1 MDLSFFYLFG
11 YFSYL
16 RLNFIPKNMETK
28 PLKRIIRPFAFII
41 FLILVFTI
49 SNYVHGQEHQK
60 PDKETTVQVHEEKTE
75 HAAEE
80 SHSGNMSPLFFLIL
94 ALLIGAATRHFLRKS
109 PLPYT
114 VSLLVIGLIL
124 GALSRLGYFGE
135 WHIIGLKL
143 NASFISEA
151 VGWAGHIDPHL
162 ILYIFLPTLI
172 FEAAFA
178 MDTHTFKKSFTNAF
192 ILAVPGIL
200 VALFLTALII
210 VVIKMSGLALG
221 AWTWP
226 IALLFGTVISA
237 TDPVAVVALLKELG
251 ASKKLGTLIE
261 GESML
266 NDGTAI
272 VIFMVILLSITGTGD
287 GASPF
292 VEFVRVSIG
301 GTLVG
306 LVIGYIVIAWVK
318 KVFND
323 ALVEITVIVAAAYI
337 TFYIAEHFFHVSGV
351 LGLVALGLLMASVGR
366 TRISPEVEH
375 FLHEFWE
382 LFAFIANTLIFLI
395 VGVVISNNIVFTPI
409 DFLILIILYIGI
421 HIVRAIVIA
430 MFYPL
435 MKKAGYGLSAKN
447 SYVLWWSALRGA
459 VGLALALIIAG
470 ESKIDSDVR
479 EQFLFYTAGIVILT
493 LLVNATTI
501 KLLLLKLGLTEI
513 PPAKQKMILNA
524 RKYLRQT
531 AETSVEKL
539 KSDRFLNRA
548 NWEKVNQYLPE
559 EPETPEIVLDEG
571 QFANLYETRRRILE
585 QEKSSYWNQFKE
597 GLLGPIAVRNLT
609 DAINEI
615 MDSDGKIPL
624 SERKDL
630 EQLWQTPKFLSKL
643 QAVPL
648 LGKISQRFF
657 FDRLAISYD
666 AARGF
671 VEAQYESLKLIEGL
685 AISSDS
691 EELTI
696 DQDLATI
703 ENEIN
708 ENRIHG
714 LTFLRNLKNTYPEIY
729 DAIATR
735 QAIRS
740 NLNNELKI
748 VERLQKKGQIGGDEA
763 EKMIDSIE
771 ERMKKL
777 LDSPTE
783 VVPPEKANLLQD
795 IPWLKELDRAT
806 FSKIVSLFQHR
817 NYAVGE
823 KIIKEH
829 GHVDGLYVIARGT
842 VKVTINKR
850 LIDILG
856 KGSVI
861 GEIAVLTNVPRTATV
876 TAESPVTV
884 LRLTSVS
891 MQQVIHDNQTLE
903 DKLWQIAAPRLAE
916 NVLIEL
922 KEFKKMQHSEMQ
934 KWLIKGELVVAK
946 KVRNI
951 DLTDKVAILIT
962 GKAIKSND
970 ENVEA
975 PCYIEDTGVT
985 LSRDS
990 RMLICNKIS

>member
-1 MDLSFFYLFG
+1 MNMQRKSITQIIKFSFILF
-11 YFSYL
+11 L
-16 RLNFIPKNMETK
+16 FI
-28 PLKRIIRPFAFII
+28 
-41 FLILVFTI
+41 LISQNNVT
-49 SNYVHGQEHQK
+49 GQEHSQEVEVN
-60 PDKETTVQVHEEKTE
+60 ETTIQNDQNNP
-75 HAAEE
+75 EE
-80 SHSGNMSPLFFLIL
+80 SEVIHSENENHSSDMSPLFFLIV
-94 ALLIGAATRHFLRKS
+94 ALIIGAGTRHFLKKS

-114 VSLLVIGLIL
+114 VSLLLIGLGL
-124 GALSRLGYFGE
+124 GALTRLGYFGE
-135 WHIIGLKL
+135 WNLL
-143 NASFISEA
+143 LFNFDTSFMGKAI
-151 VGWAGHIDPHL
+151 GWAGHIDPHL

-178 MDTHTFKKSFTNAF
+178 MDVHTFKKSFANAF
-192 ILAVPGIL
+192 ILAVPGII
-200 VALFLTALII
+200 VALILSAMVVMII
-210 VVIKMSGLALG
+210 QFFGIGMSG
-221 AWTWP
+221 WTWM
-226 IALLFGTVISA
+226 IALLFGTVVSA
-237 TDPVAVVALLKELG
+237 TDPVAVVALLKDLG

-261 GESML
+261 GESLL

-272 VIFMVILLSITGTGD
+272 VIFMVLLLSITGAGSDT
-287 GASPF
+287 SPI
-292 VEFVRVSIG
+292 VEFLRVAIG

-306 LVIGYIVIAWVK
+306 LGIGYIIIAWVK

-323 ALVEITVIVAAAYI
+323 ALVEITVIVAGAYI

-351 LGLVALGLLMASVGR
+351 LGLVALGLLMASSGR

-382 LFAFIANTLIFLI
+382 MFAFIANTLIFLI
-395 VGVVISNNIVFTPI
+395 VGVVIANNIVFTAN
-409 DFLILIILYIGI
+409 DFLILILLYIGI
-421 HIVRAIVIA
+421 HIVRAIVLTI
-430 MFYPL
+430 FFPL
-435 MKKAGYGLSAKN
+435 MKKAGYGLTKKN
-447 SYVLWWSALRGA
+447 AYVLWWGALRGA
-459 VGLALALIIAG
+459 IALALALIVAS
-470 ESKIDSDVR
+470 ESKIDSNIRD
-479 EQFLFYTAGIVILT
+479 QFLFYTAGIVTMT
-493 LLVNATTI
+493 LVINATTI
-501 KLLLLKLGLTEI
+501 KLLLDKLGLTKI

-524 RKYLRQT
+524 RNYLRQ
-531 AETSVEKL
+531 ASEKSIDKL
-539 KSDRFLNRA
+539 KTDRFLSRA
-548 NWEKVNQYLPE
+548 NWEDVKKYLPE
-559 EPETPEIVLDEG
+559 KPGDEEIIIDEG
-571 QFANLYETRRRILE
+571 KFSNLYETRRRVLE
-585 QEKSSYWNQFKE
+585 KEKSSYWTQFKE

-615 MDSDGKIPL
+615 IDSDGKIAL

-630 EQLWQTPKFLSKL
+630 EQLWKTPKFLSKL
-643 QAVPL
+643 QSIPL
-648 LGKISQRFF
+648 LGKISERFF

-671 VEAQYESLKLIEGL
+671 VEAQYETLKLVESMV
-685 AISSDS
+685 ISSNT

-696 DQDLATI
+696 DQDLATV

-748 VERLQKKGQIGGDEA
+748 VERLMKKGQLGSDEA
-763 EKMIDSIE
+763 EKMLDSIE

-777 LDSPTE
+777 VDKPPAIK
-783 VVPPEKANLLQD
+783 PPEKAKLLQD
-795 IPWLKELDRAT
+795 IPWLKELDRNI
-806 FSKIVSLFQHR
+806 FNKIVSLFQHR

-829 GHVDGLYVIARGT
+829 GHVDGLYVVARGS

-856 KGSVI
+856 KGSVF
-861 GEIAVLTNVPRTATV
+861 GEIAVLTNIPRTATV

-884 LRLTSVS
+884 FRLTSVS
-891 MQQVIHDNQTLE
+891 MQQVIHDTQTLE

-916 NVLIEL
+916 NILSENHAY
-922 KEFKKMQHSEMQ
+922 KNMQHIDIQ
-934 KWLIKGELVVAK
+934 KWLNKAEMVFAK

-951 DLTDKVAILIT
+951 DLTDKLGILIT
-962 GKAIKSND
+962 GKAIR
-970 ENVEA
+970 ENNESIDA
-975 PCYIEDTGVT
+975 PCLVDDISIT

-990 RMLICNKIS
+990 RMLVCIKPD

>member
-1 MDLSFFYLFG
+1 MNMQRKSITQIIKFSFILF
-11 YFSYL
+11 L
-16 RLNFIPKNMETK
+16 FI
-28 PLKRIIRPFAFII
+28 
-41 FLILVFTI
+41 LISQNNVT
-49 SNYVHGQEHQK
+49 GQEHSQEVEVN
-60 PDKETTVQVHEEKTE
+60 ETTIQNDQNNP
-75 HAAEE
+75 EE
-80 SHSGNMSPLFFLIL
+80 SEVIHSENENHSSDMSPLFFLIV
-94 ALLIGAATRHFLRKS
+94 ALIIGAGTRHFLKKS

-114 VSLLVIGLIL
+114 VSLLLIGLGL
-124 GALSRLGYFGE
+124 GALTRLGYFGE
-135 WHIIGLKL
+135 WNLL
-143 NASFISEA
+143 LFNFDTSFMGKAI
-151 VGWAGHIDPHL
+151 GWAGHIDPHL

-178 MDTHTFKKSFTNAF
+178 MDVHTFKKSFANAF
-192 ILAVPGIL
+192 ILAVPGII
-200 VALFLTALII
+200 VALILSAMVVMII
-210 VVIKMSGLALG
+210 QFFGIGMSG
-221 AWTWP
+221 WTWM
-226 IALLFGTVISA
+226 IALLFGTVVSA
-237 TDPVAVVALLKELG
+237 TDPVAVVALLKDLG

-261 GESML
+261 GESLL

-272 VIFMVILLSITGTGD
+272 VIFMVLLLSITGAGSDT
-287 GASPF
+287 SPI
-292 VEFVRVSIG
+292 VEFLRVAIG

-306 LVIGYIVIAWVK
+306 LGIGYIIIAWVK

-323 ALVEITVIVAAAYI
+323 ALVEITVIVAGAYI

-351 LGLVALGLLMASVGR
+351 LGLVALGLLMASSGR

-382 LFAFIANTLIFLI
+382 MFAFIANTLIFLI
-395 VGVVISNNIVFTPI
+395 VGVVIANNIVFTAN
-409 DFLILIILYIGI
+409 DFLILILLYIGI
-421 HIVRAIVIA
+421 HIVRAIVLTI
-430 MFYPL
+430 FFPL
-435 MKKAGYGLSAKN
+435 MKKAGYGLTKKN
-447 SYVLWWSALRGA
+447 AYVLWWGALRGA
-459 VGLALALIIAG
+459 IALALALIVAS
-470 ESKIDSDVR
+470 ESKIDSNIRD
-479 EQFLFYTAGIVILT
+479 QFLFYTAGIVTMT
-493 LLVNATTI
+493 LVINATTI
-501 KLLLLKLGLTEI
+501 KLLLDKLGLTKI

-524 RKYLRQT
+524 RNYLRQ
-531 AETSVEKL
+531 ASEKSIDKL
-539 KSDRFLNRA
+539 KTDRFLSRA
-548 NWEKVNQYLPE
+548 NWEDVKKYLPE
-559 EPETPEIVLDEG
+559 KPGDEEIIIDEG
-571 QFANLYETRRRILE
+571 KFSNLYETRRRVLE
-585 QEKSSYWNQFKE
+585 KEKSSYWTQFKE

-615 MDSDGKIPL
+615 IDSDGKIAL

-630 EQLWQTPKFLSKL
+630 EQLWKTPKFLSKL
-643 QAVPL
+643 QSIPL
-648 LGKISQRFF
+648 LGKISERFF

-671 VEAQYESLKLIEGL
+671 VEAQYETLKLVESMV
-685 AISSDS
+685 ISSNT

-696 DQDLATI
+696 DQDLATV

-748 VERLQKKGQIGGDEA
+748 VERLMKKGQLGSDEA
-763 EKMIDSIE
+763 EKMLDSIE

-777 LDSPTE
+777 VDKPPAIK
-783 VVPPEKANLLQD
+783 PPEKAKLLQD
-795 IPWLKELDRAT
+795 IPWLKELDRNI
-806 FSKIVSLFQHR
+806 FNKIVSLFQHR

-829 GHVDGLYVIARGT
+829 GHVDGLYVVARGS

-856 KGSVI
+856 KGSVF
-861 GEIAVLTNVPRTATV
+861 GEIAVLTNIPRTATV

-884 LRLTSVS
+884 FRLTSVS
-891 MQQVIHDNQTLE
+891 MQQVIHDTQTLE

-916 NVLIEL
+916 NILSENDAY
-922 KEFKKMQHSEMQ
+922 KNMQHIDIQ
-934 KWLIKGELVVAK
+934 KWLNKAEMVFAK

-951 DLTDKVAILIT
+951 DLTDKVGILIT
-962 GKAIKSND
+962 GKAIR
-970 ENVEA
+970 ENNESIDA
-975 PCYIEDTGVT
+975 PCLVDDISIT

-990 RMLICNKIS
+990 RMLVCIKPD

>member
-1 MDLSFFYLFG
+1 MKNLFRYLLF
-11 YFSYL
+11 
-16 RLNFIPKNMETK
+16 
-28 PLKRIIRPFAFII
+28 
-41 FLILVFTI
+41 FLIITLILSLQNNVLA
-49 SNYVHGQEHQK
+49 QEHE
-60 PDKETTVQVHEEKTE
+60 KEETEVSVHQDQTNTHEEV
-75 HAAEE
+75 HAEE
-80 SHSGNMSPLFFLIL
+80 SGHTGTMSPLFFIIIALI
-94 ALLIGAATRHFLRKS
+94 IGAATRHFLKKS
-109 PLPYT
+109 PLPFT
-114 VSLLVIGLIL
+114 VSLLLIGLVL
-124 GALSRLGYFGE
+124 GVLSRMGYFGE
-135 WHIIGLKL
+135 WNIIGLKL
-143 NASFISEA
+143 DATFMSDAI
-151 VGWAGHIDPHL
+151 GWAGNIDPHL

-178 MDTHTFKKSFTNAF
+178 MDVHTFKKTSANAF
-192 ILAVPGIL
+192 ILAVPGII
-200 VALFLTALII
+200 VAIVLTALI
-210 VVIKMSGLALG
+210 VVGIKMAGIGLNKWS
-221 AWTWP
+221 WTM
-226 IALLFGTVISA
+226 ALLFGAVVSA
-237 TDPVAVVALLKELG
+237 TDPVAVVSILKDVG

-272 VIFMVILLSITGTGD
+272 VIFMVLLLGITGAGSDT
-287 GASPF
+287 SPII
-292 VEFVRVSIG
+292 EFFRVAVG

-306 LVIGYIVIAWVK
+306 IIIGYIVIAWVK

-323 ALVEITVIVAAAYI
+323 ALVEITVIIAAAYM
-337 TFYIAEHFFHVSGV
+337 TFFVAEHFFHVSGV
-351 LGLVALGLLMASVGR
+351 LGLVSFGLFMASVGR

-395 VGVVISNNIVFTPI
+395 VGVVIADNIVFTAN
-409 DFLILIILYIGI
+409 DFLILLILYIGI

-430 MFYPL
+430 IFFPVMR
-435 MKKAGYGLSAKN
+435 KVGYGLPKKN
-447 SYVLWWSALRGA
+447 AYVLWWGALRGA
-459 VGLALALIIAG
+459 IGLALALIVVG
-470 ESKIDSDVR
+470 ESKIDGTIR
-479 EQFLFYTAGIVILT
+479 EQFLFYTAGIVTLT
-493 LLVNATTI
+493 LVINATTI
-501 KLLLLKLGLTEI
+501 KVFLNWLGLTDI

-524 RKYLRQT
+524 KNYLRNT
-531 AETSVEKL
+531 AENSMDKL
-539 KSDRFLNRA
+539 KSDRFLSRA
-548 NWEKVNQYLPE
+548 NWESVKTYLPE
-559 EPETPEIVLDEG
+559 EPENIEIKIDEG
-571 QFANLYETRRRILE
+571 KHSNLYETRRRILE
-585 QEKSSYWNQFKE
+585 KEKSSYWNQFKE

-615 MDSDGKIPL
+615 IDSEGKISL

-630 EQLWQTPKFLSKL
+630 EQLWQTPKFLNKL
-643 QAVPL
+643 QSIPIL
-648 LGKISQRFF
+648 DKISQRFF
-657 FDRLAISYD
+657 FEQLTNSYD

-671 VEAQYESLKLIEGL
+671 VEAQYDTLKLAEGM
-685 AISSDS
+685 AISSDT

-703 ENEIN
+703 ESEIN

-714 LTFLRNLKNTYPEIY
+714 LTFLRNLKNTFPEIY

-740 NLNNELKI
+740 NLNSELKI
-748 VERLQKKGQIGGDEA
+748 VERLQKKGQIGSDEA
-763 EKMIDSIE
+763 HKMTESIE

-777 LDSPTE
+777 IDSPPE
-783 VVPPEKANLLQD
+783 IVPPEKAKLLQD
-795 IPWLKELDRAT
+795 ISWLKELDKPI
-806 FSKIVSLFQHR
+806 FNKVVSLFQHR

-829 GHVDGLYVIARGT
+829 GQVDGLYVIARGS
-842 VKVTINKR
+842 VKVTINKK

-891 MQQVIHDNQTLE
+891 MQQVIHDNHTLE

-916 NVLIEL
+916 NIISEH
-922 KEFKKMQHSEMQ
+922 EPYNKMQHAELQ
-934 KWLIKGELVVAK
+934 RLLLKGELVMAK
-946 KVRNI
+946 KVKNI
-951 DLTDKVAILIT
+951 DIEDKLAILIT

-975 PCYIEDTGVT
+975 PCWIDDNSIT

-990 RMLICNKIS
+990 RLLICSKK